1 MAGIR
6 LKWVFKECGNRG
18 LFVNQKAEY

>member
-1 MAGIR
+1 MGGIR

-18 LFVNQKAEY
+18 LFVNQKA